1 MLRVARNR
9 GIYRAETPQALDSR
23 TMIPLV
29 LAAFASGITQAPT
42 GPRHT
47 LMPIPASATWRV
59 GRLRLDSSFS
69 VRVTGARRD
78 DRLARGVERFV
89 QRAAGATG
97 LMLNRGAA
105 GLTLSVAGPGER
117 VQSPEEDE
125 SYTLEITSGGATL
138 QAPTTIGALRGLET
152 VLQLIDSDS
161 TGWYLPSARIED
173 RPRFPWR
180 GLLIDVGRH
189 FEPPEV
195 IKRQL
200 DGMAAVKLNVLHWHL
215 SEDQGFRVESRRY
228 PRLQRF
234 GSDGLYYTQGQVR
247 EIVAYAR
254 DRGIRVMPE
263 FDLPGHSTAWFVGY
277 PAYSSGPGPYAIERH
292 FGVFV
297 PTFDPTRAETYQF
310 LDGFIAEMAALFPD
324 PYWHIGGDEVEG
336 SQWRTNPRIR
346 AFMRAHRLENNGALQ
361 AYFNRRLS
369 TILTRHGKRMVG
381 WDEILHP
388 DLPQSTVIQSW
399 RGQNSLG
406 ESAKRGYRGI
416 LSAGWYL
423 DHMRTAEFHYL
434 VDPLSDPNGLSPEAV
449 RRVLGGEACMW
460 AEHVT
465 PESIDSR
472 IWPRLA
478 AIAERLW
485 SPREV
490 RDVPDMYRRLA
501 VMRGRLE
508 LLGLGHEGH
517 TARMARR
524 LADGHDATA
533 LTALLE
539 LVEPVRFGER
549 ASLQPLV
556 QQTPLVFVVDAA
568 RPDPPVQWNARKA
581 ATAALLLG
589 EEAAAARRGLDSSF
603 VAWGGLAPALD
614 SVGTEVPLV
623 RDALPAARALVRVAA
638 IGREAL
644 VQLGQGPAPQE
655 WIKARLAELDTLT
668 KPQGLLRLSVIPAV
682 RQLVEG
688 SGAR

>member
-1 MLRVARNR
+1 M
-9 GIYRAETPQALDSR
+9 IAL
-23 TMIPLV
+23 L
-29 LAAFASGITQAPT
+29 LAAVATGSLQAPL
-42 GPRHT
+42 GVAHT
-47 LMPIPASATWRV
+47 LMPVPASLVWQV

-69 VRVTGARRD
+69 VRVAGSRRD
-78 DRLARGVERFV
+78 DRLARGVERFLR
-89 QRAAGATG
+89 RAGSATG
-97 LMLNRGAA
+97 LLLGRGAG
-105 GLTLSVAGPGER
+105 GLELSVAGPGQR

-125 SYTLEITSGGATL
+125 SYTLEVTPGGASL
-138 QAPTTIGALRGLET
+138 QAPTTVGALRGLET

-161 TGWYLPSARIED
+161 AGWYLPSVRIAD

-195 IKRQL
+195 IRRQL

-234 GSDGLYYTQGQVR
+234 GSDGLYYTQAEIR

-254 DRGIRVMPE
+254 DRGIRVVPE
-263 FDLPGHSTAWFVGY
+263 FDMPGHSTAWFVGY
-277 PAYSSGPGPYAIERH
+277 PAYSSGPGPYTIERH

-310 LDGFIAEMAALFPD
+310 LEGFIAEMAALFPD

-346 AFMRAHRLENNGALQ
+346 AFMRVHRLDNNGALQ

-369 TILTRHGKRMVG
+369 AILTRHGKRMVG

-388 DLPQSTVIQSW
+388 DLPPTTVVQSW
-399 RGQNSLG
+399 RGQNSLVEG
-406 ESAKRGYRGI
+406 AKRGYRGI

-423 DHMRTAEFHYL
+423 DAMRTAEFHYL
-434 VDPLSDPNGLSPEAV
+434 VDPLAEGNELEPDAAS
-449 RRVLGGEACMW
+449 RILGGEACMW

-485 SPREV
+485 SPRDV

-508 LLGLGHEGH
+508 ALGLGHEGH
-517 TARMARR
+517 TGRMARR
-524 LADGHDATA
+524 LADGHDASV
-533 LTALLE
+533 LIGLLE
-539 LVEPVRFGER
+539 LVEPVRFSER
-549 ASLQPLV
+549 SSLQRLV
-556 QQTPLVFVVDAA
+556 QQTPLVFAVDAA
-568 RPDPPVQWNARKA
+568 RPDPPMQWNARKA
-581 ATAALLLG
+581 ARAALLPDDR
-589 EEAAAARRGLDSSF
+589 ATAARHGLDSSF
-603 VAWGGLAPALD
+603 VSWAALAPALD
-614 SVGTEVPLV
+614 SLGAEVPLV
-623 RDALPAARALVRVAA
+623 RDAIPAARALARVAA

-644 VQLGQGPAPQE
+644 GQLGRGPAPPE
-655 WIKARLAELDTLT
+655 WIKARLAELDTLG
-668 KPQGLLRLSVIPAV
+668 KPQGLLRLSVVPAV

-688 SGAR
+688 SAAP